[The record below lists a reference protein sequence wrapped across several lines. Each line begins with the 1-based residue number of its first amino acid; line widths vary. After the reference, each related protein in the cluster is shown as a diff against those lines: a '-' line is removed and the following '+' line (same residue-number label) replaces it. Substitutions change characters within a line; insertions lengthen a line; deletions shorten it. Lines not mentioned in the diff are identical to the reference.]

1 MRKVVLKM
9 AITTD
14 GFVCGP
20 NGELDWFHRYSDDE
34 GRLWIEKCLWEAGVH
49 IMGRKTFEAMA
60 AYWPTSSNS
69 LAVPMNQIQKIVF
82 TKQQNLDISQFEKSW
97 SKSIIAT
104 DLVSDIAK
112 LKEQKGNLILVHGG
126 ASFAQDL
133 VHLDLIDEYRLVNY
147 PVILGKG
154 KSLFEK
160 AKKELDLKLINSTA
174 YPSGILINT
183 YKRI

>member
-9 AITTD
+9 SMTAD

-20 NGELDWFHRYSDDE
+20 NGELDWFHRYGDDE

-49 IMGRKTFEAMA
+49 IMGRKSFEAMA
-60 AYWPTSSNS
+60 AYWPTSSDS
-69 LAVPMNQIQKIVF
+69 LAAPMNEIPKIVF
-82 TKQQNLDISQFEKSW
+82 TKQQNLEITQFQKSW
-97 SKSIIAT
+97 SESMIAC

-112 LKEQKGNLILVHGG
+112 LKEQKGKLILVHGG

-133 VHLDLIDEYRLVNY
+133 VHHDLIDEYRLVTY

-160 AKKELDLKLINSTA
+160 AQKELDLKLINSTP
-174 YPSGILINT
+174 YPSGIIINN
-183 YKRI
+183 YERI